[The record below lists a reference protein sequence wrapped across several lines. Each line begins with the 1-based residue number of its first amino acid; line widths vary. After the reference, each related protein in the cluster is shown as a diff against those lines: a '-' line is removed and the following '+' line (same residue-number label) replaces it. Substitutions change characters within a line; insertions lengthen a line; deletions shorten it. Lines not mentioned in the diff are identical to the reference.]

1 MRSLF
6 GSSDPPGAGG
16 HSRGL
21 LRLAQCVPF
30 GIILLALGV
39 ELSPAHAVVT
49 GPILAAM
56 PALAALTMG
65 PKGVLSAATGAFA
78 VTVITATLHQ
88 SWGGQA
94 YSNLLSL
101 LVVSVATITM
111 SNAMRMRRQSELDQ
125 VRRVAEAAQRVVLP
139 PVPARLGPVRMAS
152 MYRAAET
159 GAQIGGDLYEA
170 VHTRYGVR
178 MIVGDVRGKGLP
190 AVRLAAAVLGA
201 FREAAHYDAELAE
214 VVNHC
219 AAALERQ
226 STGPGAVDQGDEEER
241 AEDFVTA
248 VVAQVSDDLTVE
260 VVNRGHPPPLML
272 RGGTVEILMPSSP
285 LPPLGLEDFVTVAP
299 VKAESYPFGPG
310 DRLLLHTDGV
320 IEARSPD
327 GLFFP
332 LHEAMRAVHPCTPS
346 EFLEQLNEGLIRHTG
361 GRLADDAAML
371 LVERLAANQ

>member
-1 MRSLF
+1 M
-6 GSSDPPGAGG
+6 
-16 HSRGL
+16 
-21 LRLAQCVPF
+21 
-30 GIILLALGV
+30 LALGI

-56 PALAALTMG
+56 PALASLTMG
-65 PKGVLSAATGAFA
+65 PKGTLAAAAGSLA
-78 VTVITATLHQ
+78 VTVITAILHQ

-101 LVVSVATITM
+101 LVVSVASIVM
-111 SNAMRMRRQSELDQ
+111 SNTMRMRRQSELDQ
-125 VRRVAEAAQRVVLP
+125 VRRVAMAAQRVVLP
-139 PVPARLGPVRMAS
+139 PVPARLGPVQMAS

-201 FREAAHYDAELAE
+201 FREAAHYDAELVE
-214 VVNHC
+214 VTNHC

-226 STGPGAVDQGDEEER
+226 CAGRNAFDHGHEEER

-248 VVAQVSDDLTVE
+248 VVAQVSDRSTVQ
-260 VVNRGHPPPLML
+260 VVNRGHPPPLVL
-272 RGGTVEILMPSSP
+272 RKGKVEALTPTSP
-285 LPPLGLEDFVTVAP
+285 LPPLGLEDLVTGTSVE
-299 VKAESYPFGPG
+299 AESYPFEPG

-327 GLFFP
+327 GDFFP
-332 LHEAMRAVHPCTPS
+332 LHHAMEAAHQCTPS
-346 EFLEQLNEGLIRHTG
+346 EFLEQLHHGLIRHTG
-361 GRLADDAAML
+361 GRLTDDAAML
-371 LVERLAANQ
+371 LVERLPEGGEQGGQAAPMDDRD